1 VWFATFL
8 VSLFVT
14 WNSGKTG
21 DRTIH
26 IIGLM
31 CIAVTGNIMV
41 TASSSTAVRFVAMF
55 LMPIGANSAFQL
67 VVTFVSSSFPRPF
80 EKRAAVVALASAIAN
95 SATIYG
101 SYMYPKSDGPRYI
114 PGGSATAGVSLLVAI
129 VTLVTRLW
137 HQRLNGRLNELE
149 HKDIE
154 GHNSSAH
161 SVGRRR
167 QRYMT

>member
-1 VWFATFL
+1 VWVATFL

-26 IIGLM
+26 IICLM
-31 CIAVTGNIMV
+31 WLAVTGNIMV
-41 TASSSTAVRFVAMF
+41 TASSNTAVRFVAMF

-80 EKRAAVVALASAIAN
+80 EKRAAVVALASAVAN

-101 SYMYPKSDGPRYI
+101 SYMYPKSDGPKYI

-129 VTLVTRLW
+129 ITLVIRLW
-137 HQRLNGRLNELE
+137 HQRLNRRLNEFE
-149 HKDIE
+149 QEVIE
-154 GHNSSAH
+154 GHSSAD
-161 SVGRRR
+161 STGRRR